1 MTLLRS
7 VPARG
12 GWRAR
17 RLARRWCGYNV
28 GHAITDARWFAPV
41 TTESIVLERH
51 DGVAVV
57 RVHGEHDVFTAP
69 ALREQVH
76 SAIEQRAPVVID
88 LSGATFIDSS
98 VLAVLLGGLRRAREA
113 ETGFA
118 LVLPGEDGAPVR
130 RIFEVTGLVPVFA
143 IQPSEAE
150 AVAAAAA
157 GVNA

>member
-1 MTLLRS
+1 MASGAVQRS
-7 VPARG
+7 AESGLDG
-12 GWRAR
+12 GSVGYNHAYADRYVRR
-17 RLARRWCGYNV
+17 RLPLSAEP
-28 GHAITDARWFAPV
+28 IT
-41 TTESIVLERH
+41 LERR
-51 DGVAVV
+51 DGVVLV

-76 SAIEQRAPVVID
+76 GAIEQSAPLVID

-113 ETGFA
+113 DLGYA
-118 LVLPGEDGAPVR
+118 LILPGEEGAPVR

-143 IQPSEAE
+143 IQPTESE

>member
-1 MTLLRS
+1 MS
-7 VPARG
+7 VASELAQGSADSGLVAHRVG
-12 GWRAR
+12 YKATYADCHAR
-17 RLARRWCGYNV
+17 RRLPLSAEPIILDRR
-28 GHAITDARWFAPV
+28 
-41 TTESIVLERH
+41 

-76 SAIEQRAPVVID
+76 AAIEQSAPLVID

-113 ETGFA
+113 DLGYT
-118 LVLPGEDGAPVR
+118 LILPGDEGAPVR

-143 IQPSEAE
+143 IQATEPE
-150 AVAAAAA
+150 AVAAASA

>member
-1 MTLLRS
+1 MS
-7 VPARG
+7 AAWARHQG
-12 GWRAR
+12 SAESGLGARAVGYNAAYADGHAR
-17 RLARRWCGYNV
+17 RRLQLSAEPIILDRR
-28 GHAITDARWFAPV
+28 
-41 TTESIVLERH
+41 

-76 SAIEQRAPVVID
+76 AAIEQTAPLVID

-113 ETGFA
+113 DLGYA
-118 LVLPGEDGAPVR
+118 LILPGEEGAPVR
-130 RIFEVTGLVPVFA
+130 RIFEVTGLIPVFA
-143 IQPSEAE
+143 IQPSESE
-150 AVAAAAA
+150 AVAAASA

>member
-1 MTLLRS
+1 MT
-7 VPARG
+7 A
-12 GWRAR
+12 
-17 RLARRWCGYNV
+17 
-28 GHAITDARWFAPV
+28 
-41 TTESIVLERH
+41 ESIVLERR

-57 RVHGEHDVFTAP
+57 RVQGEHDVFTAP

-76 SAIEQRAPVVID
+76 AAIEQSAPIVID

-113 ETGFA
+113 EIGYA
-118 LVLPGEDGAPVR
+118 LTLPGDEGAPVR

-143 IQPSEAE
+143 IYPSESD